1 MNKLKQVE
9 KALKDF
15 DERHIELET
24 AKKNVQ
30 TLLDEPNASIDMH
43 GIEYWAGRVQRLR
56 ELIKNSL

>member
-1 MNKLKQVE
+1 MQEYIN
-9 KALKDF
+9 D
-15 DERHIELET
+15 LEI

-43 GIEYWAGRVQRLR
+43 GIQYWAGRVESLR